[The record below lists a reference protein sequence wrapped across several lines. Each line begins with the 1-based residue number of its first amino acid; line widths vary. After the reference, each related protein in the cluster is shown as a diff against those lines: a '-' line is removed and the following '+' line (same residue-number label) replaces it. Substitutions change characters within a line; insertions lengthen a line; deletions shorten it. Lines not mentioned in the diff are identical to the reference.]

1 MAKKKTAGE
10 TNLPLIVALIF
21 FVLTTIAF
29 GTLWYMQ
36 YSDHQAK
43 EEAMKRAAAERA
55 AAQGA
60 AAEAELLA
68 KVYRVYLGI
77 GDEKDR
83 TDLGAETKGREKI
96 AAELRKINVELS
108 KAAGYAG
115 SAPPPNWVVWN
126 PDDPTDLPKKGL
138 VQSYIDARL
147 KQQAAERTAAAAIQ
161 DFRSAVAS
169 LNAAIEELQKQTT
182 NFQDQARN
190 LPKDFATKL
199 QQAVSSYDNRI
210 KLYQA
215 EEKKSRDELEQYAEQ
230 LAKMER
236 EKKAMEQ
243 RIARLQEE
251 TDLLQDKLNQRR
263 DVFEYDQPLG
273 KILRR
278 LSNNIVEIDLGSRDL
293 VRPGLTFV
301 VLPDDFPS
309 KGRQSR
315 LRRVRVPDE
324 RGGFRDD
331 IRFIER
337 ATIEVV
343 EVVGPT
349 LSRARITYEPDP
361 IRDGA
366 APGDLLYNAVWRKG
380 AADHVALVGIFDTN
394 GDGRDDIKHLVRDFT
409 NMGIPVDAYYDLA
422 KKQWVGQLTVQT
434 RYVVV
439 GQLPVQLLNDPLRDK
454 KTEMIGLINA
464 AVAEARRRGV
474 QDVAYRDF
482 FPRVGY
488 RFNMDVTPDRINQA
502 ASEYIGG
509 VFGDEN
515 IPTNKD

>member
-10 TNLPLIVALIF
+10 TNLPLIVALVF

-43 EEAMKRAAAERA
+43 EEAMKKAAAERA

-60 AAEAELLA
+60 AAEAELVA

-96 AAELRKINVELS
+96 AAELRKINEEIS
-108 KAAGYAG
+108 KAAGYAVG
-115 SAPPPNWVVWN
+115 APPPNWVVWN
-126 PDDPTDLPKKGL
+126 PDSPTEPPSKGL
-138 VQSYIDARL
+138 VQAYVDARL
-147 KQQAAERTAAAAIQ
+147 KQQVAEKNAAAAIQ
-161 DFRSAVAS
+161 DFRGAVAT
-169 LNAAIEELQKQTT
+169 LKAVTDELQKQAT
-182 NFQDQARN
+182 NYQQQAQV
-190 LPKDFATKL
+190 LPKDFAVKL
-199 QQAVSSYDNRI
+199 QEAVRNYDNRI

-215 EEKKSRDELEQYAEQ
+215 EEKKSRDELEQYSEQ
-230 LAKMER
+230 IAKMER

-251 TDLLQDKLNQRR
+251 TDLLQDKLNQRK
-263 DVFEYDQPLG
+263 DVFQYDQPLG

-278 LSNNIVEIDLGSRDL
+278 LSNNIVEIDLGARDL

-315 LRRVRVPDE
+315 MRRVRVPDE
-324 RGGFRDD
+324 RGGFRDE

-337 ATIEVV
+337 ATIEVI

-349 LSRARITYEPDP
+349 LSRARITYEPEP

-380 AADHVALVGIFDTN
+380 AADHIALVGIFDTN
-394 GDGRDDIKHLVRDFT
+394 GDGRDDIKYLIRDLT

-439 GQLPVQLLNDPLRDK
+439 GQLPVQLVNDPLRDK
-454 KTEMIGLINA
+454 KTEMINLITK
-464 AVAEARRRGV
+464 AVEEARRRGV

-482 FPRVGY
+482 FPRIGY
-488 RFNMDVTPDRINQA
+488 RFNMDVSPDRINQA
-502 ASEYIGG
+502 AGEYIGG

-515 IPTNKD
+515 IPANRD